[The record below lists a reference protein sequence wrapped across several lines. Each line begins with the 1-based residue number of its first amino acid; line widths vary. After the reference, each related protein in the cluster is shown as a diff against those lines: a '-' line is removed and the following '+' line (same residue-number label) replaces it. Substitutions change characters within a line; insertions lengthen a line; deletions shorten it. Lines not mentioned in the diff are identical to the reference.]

1 MGEAPR
7 HSGASRMRRVFATAA
22 RLGWAE
28 AWIAVVDAR
37 RSRLGVKEALFRT
50 VNERIEELNESFAT
64 VTERFEIVCEC
75 GDPGCITRISMT
87 KPAYEHVR
95 ADPAL
100 FIVAPGHVLDDQ
112 HGRLVGVVVANAEHT
127 QRPAWAQRDRVA
139 LAPGENR
146 APVRRRECRPCARA

>member
-1 MGEAPR
+1 
-7 HSGASRMRRVFATAA
+7 MRRVFATAA

-28 AWIAVVDAR
+28 AWTAVVDAR

-50 VNERIEELNESFAT
+50 VNERIEDLNESFAT

-87 KPAYEHVR
+87 TAYEHVR

-112 HGRLVGVVVANAEHT
+112 HGGWSASSSRTPSTRSRLL
-127 QRPAWAQRDRVA
+127 A
-139 LAPGENR
+139 LSGISSP
-146 APVRRRECRPCARA
+146 